1 MGRRK
6 GPTISDVAKAAG
18 VARSTVSHVFNGTA
32 PISDAT
38 KDRVIRAAL
47 RLGYVPRRQRRKG
60 PNPRQVV
67 IFKNMILG
75 PRQEAWSTSHEDLAE
90 AILAAAYPVLRDQ
103 GVDVWIVP
111 FEGDEVANGI
121 DERYLTGFAGAL
133 VIDSSTRNFS
143 AFPDIPLPTVLAYCT
158 AEAKPVLS
166 VVPDNFRGGYEATRH
181 LIRHGRRRIA
191 FVSGPMHWSASHDRL
206 NGYVTALH
214 EFGLEHDPALTA
226 SGDWSVESGARAV
239 EQLLGA
245 ASFDGLFVANDLMA
259 VGAVRALKQT
269 GLRVP
274 EDVAVVGFD
283 NRNVACLTEPA
294 LTTVQLPLGN
304 IGRRAALELL
314 DLISQGDRGD
324 ETSASRIQIHCPLVV
339 RESCGCGL
347 QGERLIESTIAIGGT
362 CDGAPSLLGADRE
375 VAPKEQPER

>member
-1 MGRRK
+1 M
-6 GPTISDVAKAAG
+6 
-18 VARSTVSHVFNGTA
+18 ARSTVSHVFNGTA
-32 PISDAT
+32 PISQAT
-38 KDRVIRAAL
+38 AERVIQAAL
-47 RLGYVPRRQRRKG
+47 RLGYVPRSQRRRG
-60 PNPRQVV
+60 PNSRQVV
-67 IFKNMILG
+67 IFKNMIPG

-90 AILAAAYPVLRDQ
+90 AILAAAYPVFRDQ

-121 DERYLTGFAGAL
+121 HQRYLTGFAGAL
-133 VIDSSTRNFS
+133 VIDSSTRSFS

-181 LIRHGRRRIA
+181 LIRHGRKQIA
-191 FVSGPMHWSASHDRL
+191 FISGPMHWSASHDRL
-206 NGYVTALH
+206 TGYMTALH
-214 EFGLEHDPALTA
+214 EFGLQHDPALIA
-226 SGDWSVESGARAV
+226 SGDWSVESGFRAV
-239 EQLLGA
+239 GELLSA
-245 ASFDGLFVANDLMA
+245 VSFDALFVANDLMA
-259 VGAVRALKQT
+259 VGAVQALRQA

-283 NRNVACLTEPA
+283 NRNVACFTDPP

-314 DLISQGDRGD
+314 RLIKQGDRGD

-339 RESCGCGL
+339 RQSCGCGL
-347 QGERLIESTIAIGGT
+347 PGEGRVDEAAAVAGS
-362 CDGAPSLLGADRE
+362 CDGAVPGDEAQSFSSSKHNPCGGR
-375 VAPKEQPER
+375 